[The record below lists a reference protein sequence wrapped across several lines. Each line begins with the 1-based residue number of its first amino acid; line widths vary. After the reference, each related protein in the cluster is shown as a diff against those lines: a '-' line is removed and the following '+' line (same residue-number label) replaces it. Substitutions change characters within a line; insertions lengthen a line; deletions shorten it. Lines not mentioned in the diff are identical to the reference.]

1 MIAAAVVAAA
11 VVVAAAMVVVEAHT
25 YTRIHTMVEDGR
37 FYKKRGRAAPFVAR
51 PRRRRAGVGERSG
64 G

>member
-11 VVVAAAMVVVEAHT
+11 VVVAAAAMVVVEAHT
-25 YTRIHTMVEDGR
+25 YTYTHNGGR
-37 FYKKRGRAAPFVAR
+37 WEILQKARQSGPFRRAAAAAA
-51 PRRRRAGVGERSG
+51 AGVGERSG

>member
-11 VVVAAAMVVVEAHT
+11 VVVAAAMVVEAHT
-25 YTRIHTMVEDGR
+25 YTYTHNGGR
-37 FYKKRGRAAPFVAR
+37 WEILQKARQSGPFRRAAAAAA
-51 PRRRRAGVGERSG
+51 AGVGERSG

>member
-25 YTRIHTMVEDGR
+25 YTYTHNGGR
-37 FYKKRGRAAPFVAR
+37 WEILQKARQSGPFRRAAAAAA
-51 PRRRRAGVGERSG
+51 AGVGERSG